1 MHSIVLLT
9 AMTATSGLFGGRHHK
24 ATTYVAAPSCQS
36 GRCPS
41 AVAPTYYPAPVRTA
55 VRAPVAAPATYSSYY
70 YPTAP
75 VAASCATGNCPR
87 R

>member
-41 AVAPTYYPAPVRTA
+41 A
-55 VRAPVAAPATYSSYY
+55 AAPAYSAAPPRTPALAPAAAPITYSSYY

-75 VAASCATGNCPR
+75 VASCATGTCPR